1 MGFEEIRSLD
11 TDTTTAIG
19 GLNRKTGKK
28 NPSSAEGYFLG
39 TKQVVSPKSK
49 TGYAALHILQTSA
62 GNLGVWGKT
71 DMDRKMQ
78 SVAPGTMVRIT
89 HSGMQATPNG
99 EMYKFRVEVDPSN
112 TVDVAGLGGGA
123 AEGEEA
129 QEASGFQ
136 DAEELVEEEEA
147 PLDEPV
153 VARAQAPRAPA
164 KAASADRQAAVQALL
179 KNARRA

>member
-1 MGFEEIRSLD
+1 MGFKEITSLD

-19 GLNRKTGKK
+19 GTNRKTGKK

-39 TKQVVSPKSK
+39 TKQVASPKSK
-49 TGYAALHILQTSA
+49 TGFAALHILQTA
-62 GNLGVWGKT
+62 HGNLGVWGKT

-78 SVAPGTMVRIT
+78 SVVPGTMVRIT

-112 TVDVAGLGGGA
+112 IVDVSGLGGEA
-123 AEGEEA
+123 AEEET

-179 KNARRA
+179 KNARRS